1 MIKFSCVCFWNRDHY
16 IDGQFMVQKSVDFEK
31 TSADKFWIWLY
42 FAHTAN
48 PSLRRE
54 PYCGC
59 KLPSISF
66 SALCTRVSG
75 YLRKLHTTA
84 RAVDRS
90 HRLGAGGVTG
100 CKSYLL
106 HPAKSDHHNH
116 HHVPREKT
124 ACKIWATRRASPRAL
139 LENLPTIQ
147 RGVFATA
154 LRGKSGQKRQKQLQ
168 QRPKT
173 APRTTRTSPSMAP
186 NHPRALR
193 DQISQRENGLSH
205 LMRAGRERKKEKE
218 VSERNVQGHCT
229 AQAARRE
236 NWPGLRDERQRKEN
250 WGGDTEGLE
259 FSATKSSTLS
269 MKIFLEVFL
278 NHLHVKYL

>member
-16 IDGQFMVQKSVDFEK
+16 IDGQFMVQKSVYFEK
-31 TSADKFWIWLY
+31 KNKCRQILNLTLFCTHRKYLFETWTILWLQTSIDLILGTLY
-42 FAHTAN
+42 ASERISTEITHHGKSGRPVSQIGSWWCNWMQKLFAP
-48 PSLRRE
+48 PSKT
-54 PYCGC
+54 P
-59 KLPSISF
+59 
-66 SALCTRVSG
+66 
-75 YLRKLHTTA
+75 
-84 RAVDRS
+84 
-90 HRLGAGGVTG
+90 
-100 CKSYLL
+100 
-106 HPAKSDHHNH
+106 SDHH

-124 ACKIWATRRASPRAL
+124 ACKIWATWRASPRAL

-236 NWPGLRDERQRKEN
+236 N
-250 WGGDTEGLE
+250 
-259 FSATKSSTLS
+259 
-269 MKIFLEVFL
+269 
-278 NHLHVKYL
+278 